1 MQTHAVSPQSGPD
14 AGPGCQLQS
23 RLPLLPVTSP
33 RPFHSIWTEVT
44 GSEREAGLWMTL
56 IGQERGSSKVVPL
69 VLAGVL
75 DPLLYKGTS
84 SCIDLGSQDCSS
96 RLPGSTISPPSHQLA
111 SISLPWLI
119 LCCSSAS
126 SAPSL
131 ALPQLR
137 ERQQRQRSKVP
148 HCDEQP
154 ARIARGRVSAP
165 ITVTHKWCFVF
176 APILALPLCQ
186 SLCRATRGGAPPLA

>member
-56 IGQERGSSKVVPL
+56 TGQQRGSRKVVPL

-75 DPLLYKGTS
+75 DPLLYKGSS

-96 RLPGSTISPPSHQLA
+96 RLPGSTISPPSAPARLHLPALA
-111 SISLPWLI
+111 DLVLFISFFSSQPSIATAQGEAAEAAQQ
-119 LCCSSAS
+119 SAS
-126 SAPSL
+126 
-131 ALPQLR
+131 LR
-137 ERQQRQRSKVP
+137 
-148 HCDEQP
+148 
-154 ARIARGRVSAP
+154 
-165 ITVTHKWCFVF
+165 
-176 APILALPLCQ
+176 
-186 SLCRATRGGAPPLA
+186 